1 MLGQTKSTINFDD
14 IVNTNKVLICNFSKG
29 RLGEDTATLFGT
41 TVLAKLQLAAYRRDS
56 IPESKR
62 VPFYLYVDEFQNFA
76 SEHFMALFSEARKY
90 KLFLTMAQQ
99 SVAQLKEKDMVTN
112 ILDNVGTL
120 IVFRSKSPDTERL
133 VLHQLKP
140 YVEPGQIANLP
151 AYHFYMKVAAVDP
164 QEPLTG
170 ETLLPNVKLNERTAK
185 EVI

>member
-1 MLGQTKSTINFDD
+1 LSQQC
-14 IVNTNKVLICNFSKG
+14 L
-29 RLGEDTATLFGT
+29 
-41 TVLAKLQLAAYRRDS
+41 
-56 IPESKR
+56 

-140 YVEPGQIANLP
+140 YVEEGQIANLP
-151 AYHFYMKVAAVDP
+151 AYHFYMKVAAVEP

-170 ETLLPNVKLNERTAK
+170 ETLLPSTKGSEARAN
-185 EVI
+185 EVIAASRKVYGREWKEQPATANKSRSSKSNTSNSLPKSRNNGELPN